1 MQEVASAT
9 VRNSR
14 KAHLP
19 EASRCTPMTIGLMPG
34 PTWAE
39 VRGARLGQCAVLSE
53 WLLTDYR
60 FSFAHSLCGEEAVD
74 CGDSEALSAMG
85 GGGAAGAATA

>member
-1 MQEVASAT
+1 MDSIILPVRFMQEVASAT

-39 VRGARLGQCAVLSE
+39 VRGARLGQCAV
-53 WLLTDYR
+53 
-60 FSFAHSLCGEEAVD
+60 
-74 CGDSEALSAMG
+74 
-85 GGGAAGAATA
+85 GAGTQWV